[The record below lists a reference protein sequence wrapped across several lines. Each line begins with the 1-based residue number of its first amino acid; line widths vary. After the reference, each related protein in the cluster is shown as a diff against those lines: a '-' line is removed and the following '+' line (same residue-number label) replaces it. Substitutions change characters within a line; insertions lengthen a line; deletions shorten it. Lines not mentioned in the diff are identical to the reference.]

1 MTEELIASLKACQRT
16 RWHIIGILG
25 SVALAAAGGII
36 GVLLLIRGDLSHTMG
51 QVDVLVN
58 LHQTSAGGVSGQ
70 IIAKTNKQKGDGNGY
85 KP

>member
-1 MTEELIASLKACQRT
+1 MTEELLDSLKACQRT

-25 SVALAAAGGII
+25 TVALAAAGGII

-58 LHQTSAGGVSGQ
+58 LHQASTAGAVGPLV
-70 IIAKTNKQKGDGNGY
+70 AKTNKQKGDGNGY